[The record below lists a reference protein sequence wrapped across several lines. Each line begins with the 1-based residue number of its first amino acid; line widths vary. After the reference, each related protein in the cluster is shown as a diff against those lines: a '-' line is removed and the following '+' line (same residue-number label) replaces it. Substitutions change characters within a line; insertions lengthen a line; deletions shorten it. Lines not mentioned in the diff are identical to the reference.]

1 MTEAQKPAGEAT
13 QAETKPTEPK
23 HNISSV
29 ARAAILEGL
38 SNADALARVQAE
50 FPDAKTTVASIA
62 WYRNDLRKK
71 GHDVK
76 SPARPKKEKPAKAET
91 AADAKAET
99 KAKPTKP
106 TKAAS
111 APEAPAEFE

>member
-1 MTEAQKPAGEAT
+1 MTEET
-13 QAETKPTEPK
+13 QTEETKASAEPK

-29 ARAAILEGL
+29 ARAAILAGM
-38 SNADALARVQAE
+38 SNADALAAVQAE
-50 FPDAKTTVASIA
+50 FPDAKTSTASIA

-91 AADAKAET
+91 AEDAKKEV
-99 KAKPTKP
+99 KAKPK
-106 TKAAS
+106 KAKQAKS
-111 APEAPAEFE
+111 EPAEFE